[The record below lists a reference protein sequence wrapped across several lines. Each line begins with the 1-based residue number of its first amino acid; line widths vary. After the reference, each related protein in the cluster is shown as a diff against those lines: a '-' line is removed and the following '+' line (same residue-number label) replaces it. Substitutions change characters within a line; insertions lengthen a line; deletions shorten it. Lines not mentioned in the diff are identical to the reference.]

1 MQSNQEILRQAY
13 SYISQS
19 MAGLEVENPKIDFK
33 ARWYKLTE
41 QRGIN
46 EFIKD
51 TSAIANS
58 FGPGGMIIIGYD
70 DKKKELAH
78 AKFSDCCLKDS
89 SQLPDLINKRIDRL
103 FQFELIEG
111 DILGFIVSI
120 IYIPPSID
128 KPHVIRNYQTFDK
141 VTEAIKSN
149 DDHKIF
155 IRRGSSTYP
164 ASKSDLEL
172 MYYDRKNVQ
181 PDYELLSTIPL
192 PAFTLVLV
200 PNTAGQNFLM
210 ADFNIIIENIGRR
223 PVSISSVSFKLSL
236 FDDPSDY
243 EIIEFK
249 SIAKYVVEPV
259 ILQSGELR
267 NVHFQTETAR
277 KEPSF
282 GLQRLSKELSE
293 QLKHIKI
300 TAYRL
305 TLSNGE
311 LINSSPKISC

>member
-1 MQSNQEILRQAY
+1 MQSNEEILRQAY

-41 QRGIN
+41 PRGIN

-78 AKFSDCCLKDS
+78 AKFSDCGLRDS
-89 SQLPDLINKRIDRL
+89 SQLPDLINKRVDRL

-111 DILGFIVSI
+111 HILGFILSI

-149 DDHKIF
+149 EDHKIF
-155 IRRGSSTYP
+155 IRRGSSTYT

-172 MYYDRKNVQ
+172 MYYDRKNIK
-181 PDYELLSTIPL
+181 PDYEILSTIPL
-192 PAFTLVLV
+192 IAFEVALV
-200 PNTAGQNFLM
+200 PTTSGQNFLI
-210 ADFNIIIENIGRR
+210 ADFNVITENIGRR

-236 FDDPSDY
+236 FDDPSNY
-243 EIIEFK
+243 EIVEFN
-249 SIAKYVVEPV
+249 SLTRYISEPV

-267 NVHFQTETAR
+267 NAHFQTETAR
-277 KEPSF
+277 EHPSF
-282 GLQRLSKELSE
+282 GLQRLSKEFNE

-311 LINSSPKISC
+311 LINSSPRISR